1 MYIVYMYKYLCYVGK
16 KQLLK
21 NQLYFISICIIK
33 WYIDKNNLLKNRVRL
48 IVYIFVSKYFNIYL
62 YFFGKKI
69 LDLFNMVLIYFM
81 IE

>member
-48 IVYIFVSKYFNIYL
+48 IVYIFVSKYFIIIYL
-62 YFFGKKI
+62 YFFGKKKFWIYLIWYLFI
-69 LDLFNMVLIYFM
+69 L
-81 IE
+81 

>member
-1 MYIVYMYKYLCYVGK
+1 MNICVMLK
-16 KQLLK
+16 KNSYWKISCNLLVFVLL
-21 NQLYFISICIIK
+21 NCVLIK
-33 WYIDKNNLLKNRVRL
+33 KILLKNRVRL

-69 LDLFNMVLIYFM
+69 LDLFNMVFMYFM

>member
-1 MYIVYMYKYLCYVGK
+1 MNICVMLK
-16 KQLLK
+16 KNSYWKNSCNLLVFVLL
-21 NQLYFISICIIK
+21 NGVLIK
-33 WYIDKNNLLKNRVRL
+33 KILLKNRVRL

-81 IE
+81 IEYEIL

>member
-1 MYIVYMYKYLCYVGK
+1 MYEYLCYVEK
-16 KQLLK
+16 NSYCKNSCNLLVFVLL
-21 NQLYFISICIIK
+21 NGVLIK
-33 WYIDKNNLLKNRVRL
+33 RILLKNRVRL